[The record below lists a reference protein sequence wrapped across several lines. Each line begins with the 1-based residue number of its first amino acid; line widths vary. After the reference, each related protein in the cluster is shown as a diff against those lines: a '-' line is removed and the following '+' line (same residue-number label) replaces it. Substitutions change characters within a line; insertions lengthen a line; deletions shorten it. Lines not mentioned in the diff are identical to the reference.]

1 MDHSSCTMIMTALG
15 GAVMGLAG
23 GFWKVLLW
31 FRESE
36 DKRIKEA
43 VEMAKLLGG
52 LDNESQD

>member
-1 MDHSSCTMIMTALG
+1 MIMTALG